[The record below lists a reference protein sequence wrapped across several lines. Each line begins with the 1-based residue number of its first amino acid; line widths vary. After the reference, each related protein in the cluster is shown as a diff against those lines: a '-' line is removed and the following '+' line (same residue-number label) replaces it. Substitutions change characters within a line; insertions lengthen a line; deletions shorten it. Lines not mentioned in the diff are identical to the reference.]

1 MIPFSFPHSRRS
13 YFLLFLLL
21 LGIEIFI
28 GAFVHDRVIRPYV
41 GDILVVVLI
50 YAFARIFF
58 PEGVRFL
65 SLYVLLF
72 AVLVEVLQ
80 YFHLGRL
87 LGLEH
92 CRLAMVILGS
102 TFDWRDI
109 LCYAAGW
116 AVIEAGRFL
125 LHHKQA

>member
-1 MIPFSFPHSRRS
+1 MIPFSSSHSRRF
-13 YFLLFLLL
+13 YLLLFLLL

-28 GAFVHDRVIRPYV
+28 GVFVHDRVIRPYV

-58 PEGVRFL
+58 PEGIRLL
-65 SLYVLLF
+65 SLYVLLS

-102 TFDWRDI
+102 TFD
-109 LCYAAGW
+109 
-116 AVIEAGRFL
+116 
-125 LHHKQA
+125 